1 MGEAR
6 LFDSEIKKVNV
17 VKTSLKKRVINEYY

>member
-6 LFDSEIKKVNV
+6 LFDSEIKIVNV